1 MRALIVD
8 TETTGLDANKD
19 AVIELAA
26 ALYDVDLR
34 EVVWCYASLVPG
46 CTKNPVAAIN
56 GINDQLLAKSQD
68 LPDPFSIVREV
79 VDQADVIVAHNA
91 DFDRGM
97 VKGRLGDKPWVCT
110 VQQIRFPKA
119 TSSRKLAHLAAD
131 HGIPYVGAHRAMA
144 DVLMVAQLLGRVPDL
159 EAQLK
164 GALKPA
170 AIYQACVS
178 YDQREQAKARGFTWN
193 STARRWE
200 RRMPIDE
207 AEATK
212 RPTNDRPFA
221 IVRVA

>member
-68 LPDPFSIVREV
+68 LPDPFSTVREV

-119 TSSRKLAHLAAD
+119 TSACPTWRRSSRARSSRRPSTRHASATTSASRRRRA
-131 HGIPYVGAHRAMA
+131 GSPGTPPRGA
-144 DVLMVAQLLGRVPDL
+144 GR
-159 EAQLK
+159 
-164 GALKPA
+164 GACRSTRPK
-170 AIYQACVS
+170 
-178 YDQREQAKARGFTWN
+178 QRSVQ
-193 STARRWE
+193 
-200 RRMPIDE
+200 
-207 AEATK
+207 
-212 RPTNDRPFA
+212 PTT
-221 IVRVA
+221 VRSPS